1 MNKII
6 VSSRMSW
13 GCQLKHI
20 RKRNCGMTR
29 AQLSE
34 AVGVMSEHAI
44 QRLEGHSKLPERY
57 KFYNHHQRDLLIQ
70 ALYKHMT
77 GDKVKILCSLFD
89 IEQQHLSEITVSQI
103 NWHKLLN
110 QSDETKSTEELRAEY
125 AMQHE
130 WWNDTLGLCLEH
142 IFKCSWENNVYLTAH
157 QLYNKCRTMAVDVL
171 TQEGD
176 PLMLS
181 RYAKVI
187 LGVITLE
194 EYHGYQPPTEP
205 PF

>member
-1 MNKII
+1 
-6 VSSRMSW
+6 MSW